1 MGYDVHQGTNALPHD
16 FHGSCPSSFAWAG
29 SDHFTRREVDMTDA
43 QKIRR
48 ILQALD
54 DRARG
59 LLDAEGLVETLLAI
73 LAGRDPY
80 AWDRGEAA

>member
-1 MGYDVHQGTNALPHD
+1 M
-16 FHGSCPSSFAWAG
+16 
-29 SDHFTRREVDMTDA
+29 SDE
-43 QKIRR
+43 QKLRR

-59 LLDAEGLVETLLAI
+59 LLDPAGLVDTLLAI

-80 AWDRGEAA
+80 ASWERLAS

>member
-1 MGYDVHQGTNALPHD
+1 
-16 FHGSCPSSFAWAG
+16 
-29 SDHFTRREVDMTDA
+29 MTDA

-59 LLDAEGLVETLLAI
+59 LLDPQSLVEVLLAI

-80 AWDRGEAA
+80 QFDLGDVA

>member
-1 MGYDVHQGTNALPHD
+1 MRYAPVVTR
-16 FHGSCPSSFAWAG
+16 SSPAAEILADPPPGHIW
-29 SDHFTRREVDMTDA
+29 EVLSMTDA

-59 LLDAEGLVETLLAI
+59 LLDPQSLVDVLLAI

-80 AWDRGEAA
+80 AEWDAVA